1 MPTIVLVSHSVD
13 IANGTKQLLEQMV
26 SDVDV
31 LACGGTDDGG
41 IGTSFNSV
49 QDAINHL
56 EDDALCFFDLGSAE
70 MNLDMAIEMYE
81 GDHQVLKVN
90 APLVE
95 GSFTASVKLS
105 TGGSVE
111 EAIEE
116 VYRTSFSSEN

>member
-41 IGTSFNSV
+41 IGTSFNSI

-81 GDHQVLKVN
+81 GDHQVLKVVLLRLLSCL
-90 APLVE
+90 LVVVLKKQLKK
-95 GSFTASVKLS
+95 FIVRLFQVK
-105 TGGSVE
+105 
-111 EAIEE
+111 I
-116 VYRTSFSSEN
+116 N

>member
-1 MPTIVLVSHSVD
+1 
-13 IANGTKQLLEQMV
+13 
-26 SDVDV
+26 
-31 LACGGTDDGG
+31 GG
-41 IGTSFNSV
+41 IGTSFNSI

>member
-1 MPTIVLVSHSVD
+1 MPTIVLVSHSADV
-13 IANGTKQLLEQMV
+13 ANGAIQLLEQMV
-26 SDVDV
+26 SDVNV
-31 LACGGTDDGG
+31 LACGGSDDGY
-41 IGTSFNSV
+41 IGTSFNSI
-49 QDAINHL
+49 QNTINHL

-81 GDHQVLKVN
+81 GSHQVVKVN

-105 TGGSVE
+105 TGGSIE
-111 EAIEE
+111 EAIDE

>member
-41 IGTSFNSV
+41 IGTSLIASRCNQSFRRRCV
-49 QDAINHL
+49 ML
-56 EDDALCFFDLGSAE
+56 FDLGSAE

>member
-13 IANGTKQLLEQMV
+13 IANGMKQLLEQMV

-41 IGTSFNSV
+41 IGTSFNSI